1 MTAVIYARYSSDNQR
16 EESIE
21 GQIRE
26 CTAYAEKNGITVVKH
41 YIDRALSAKTD
52 NRPDFQQMIKD
63 SEKRLFDIVLVWKL
77 DRFARNRYD
86 SAHYEYQ
93 LERNHVKLVSA
104 TEPISDSPAGIMV
117 KSMLTGM
124 AEYYSAELSEKV
136 VRGMT
141 ENVLKGKYNGGTVP
155 IGFEV
160 DKEKFFQVDP
170 LKAPFVVEAFQRYN
184 EGATMKEL
192 MNWLNDSG
200 VTTNRNQKF
209 TYNSVQTLL
218 TNKRYIGENHFKD
231 IVMPDSIPA
240 IVDKDLFEEVQQKI
254 KKNSRAPARHKAE
267 DDYLLTTKLFC
278 GMCGAMMFGEC
289 GTGRNKVVH
298 HYYKCATAKRFKTC
312 KKKPLTL
319 IVARDD
325 ARELADRLLPLEQP
339 VVHRPHGGEKMVFA
353 VLGANGLSTLAL
365 LALALRQ
372 SRPYAPDAQTLAF
385 AHLSHLAAF
394 AARWLPMGTA
404 WMLVAT
410 GWLFCISLARSA
422 AQVAHYTVWRTD
434 AQLGS
439 RGGLLHRYEMRLC
452 RAHLNYADLRRSPV
466 TRALHYCPVF
476 VTAGSCAPELPLF
489 VWKEG
494 TPLLQELLPGVAL
507 PPDTAPDITRRSK
520 IYFLPAGLPL
530 GLCLLLTAVS
540 STTLPTLTLPLL
552 VLDLF
557 FAALLAAAFVGYRRE
572 GAWMQNDHLTLRRQ
586 KGFHL
591 HCVCALHPD
600 LCLTVQQSPWAVA
613 AHRANLTLIFPG
625 RLKQKVRS
633 VALTELAFLQQA
645 ER

>member
-1 MTAVIYARYSSDNQR
+1 MT
-16 EESIE
+16 
-21 GQIRE
+21 
-26 CTAYAEKNGITVVKH
+26 
-41 YIDRALSAKTD
+41 
-52 NRPDFQQMIKD
+52 
-63 SEKRLFDIVLVWKL
+63 EKRFHPFAVLHLLRKTILVYL
-77 DRFARNRYD
+77 LPLVQVLFARNWAALWAALAQD
-86 SAHYEYQ
+86 LVLFALLSAACWAV
-93 LERNHVKLVSA
+93 LHVSGWQMDAHGNLLVRWRLGIRLDRTLRADMLAALTIDRPVVYRLAGASRL
-104 TEPISDSPAGIMV
+104 TLYPAG
-117 KSMLTGM
+117 
-124 AEYYSAELSEKV
+124 
-136 VRGMT
+136 
-141 ENVLKGKYNGGTVP
+141 
-155 IGFEV
+155 
-160 DKEKFFQVDP
+160 Q
-170 LKAPFVVEAFQRYN
+170 
-184 EGATMKEL
+184 
-192 MNWLNDSG
+192 
-200 VTTNRNQKF
+200 
-209 TYNSVQTLL
+209 
-218 TNKRYIGENHFKD
+218 
-231 IVMPDSIPA
+231 
-240 IVDKDLFEEVQQKI
+240 
-254 KKNSRAPARHKAE
+254 
-267 DDYLLTTKLFC
+267 
-278 GMCGAMMFGEC
+278 
-289 GTGRNKVVH
+289 
-298 HYYKCATAKRFKTC
+298 
-312 KKKPLTL
+312 KKPLTL

-339 VVHRPHGGEKMVFA
+339 VLHRPHGGEKMVFA

-422 AQVAHYTVWRTD
+422 AQVAHYTVWRTA

-507 PPDTAPDITRRSK
+507 P
-520 IYFLPAGLPL
+520 
-530 GLCLLLTAVS
+530 
-540 STTLPTLTLPLL
+540 LL
-552 VLDLF
+552 VPDLF

-572 GAWMQNDHLTLRRQ
+572 GAWMQDDHLTLRRQ

-633 VALTELAFLQQA
+633 VALTELAFLQQT
-645 ER
+645 E

>member
-1 MTAVIYARYSSDNQR
+1 MT
-16 EESIE
+16 
-21 GQIRE
+21 
-26 CTAYAEKNGITVVKH
+26 
-41 YIDRALSAKTD
+41 
-52 NRPDFQQMIKD
+52 
-63 SEKRLFDIVLVWKL
+63 EKRFHPFAVLHLLRKTILLYLIPLIQVL
-77 DRFARNRYD
+77 FARNWAALWAALVQD
-86 SAHYEYQ
+86 LVLFALLSAACWAVLHASGWQ
-93 LERNHVKLVSA
+93 MDAHGNLLVRWRLGIRLDRTLRADMLAALTIDRPVVYRLAGASRL
-104 TEPISDSPAGIMV
+104 TLYPAGQ
-117 KSMLTGM
+117 
-124 AEYYSAELSEKV
+124 E
-136 VRGMT
+136 
-141 ENVLKGKYNGGTVP
+141 
-155 IGFEV
+155 
-160 DKEKFFQVDP
+160 
-170 LKAPFVVEAFQRYN
+170 
-184 EGATMKEL
+184 
-192 MNWLNDSG
+192 
-200 VTTNRNQKF
+200 
-209 TYNSVQTLL
+209 
-218 TNKRYIGENHFKD
+218 
-231 IVMPDSIPA
+231 
-240 IVDKDLFEEVQQKI
+240 
-254 KKNSRAPARHKAE
+254 
-267 DDYLLTTKLFC
+267 
-278 GMCGAMMFGEC
+278 
-289 GTGRNKVVH
+289 
-298 HYYKCATAKRFKTC
+298 
-312 KKKPLTL
+312 KPLTL

-353 VLGANGLSTLAL
+353 VLGANSLSTLAL

-422 AQVAHYTVWRTD
+422 AQVAHYTVWRTA

-507 PPDTAPDITRRSK
+507 
-520 IYFLPAGLPL
+520 
-530 GLCLLLTAVS
+530 
-540 STTLPTLTLPLL
+540 
-552 VLDLF
+552 
-557 FAALLAAAFVGYRRE
+557 LAAAFVGYRRE
-572 GAWMQNDHLTLRRQ
+572 GAWMQDDHLTLRRQ

>member
-1 MTAVIYARYSSDNQR
+1 MT
-16 EESIE
+16 
-21 GQIRE
+21 
-26 CTAYAEKNGITVVKH
+26 
-41 YIDRALSAKTD
+41 
-52 NRPDFQQMIKD
+52 
-63 SEKRLFDIVLVWKL
+63 EKRFHPFAVLHLLRKTILVYL
-77 DRFARNRYD
+77 LPLVQVLFARNRAALWAALAQD
-86 SAHYEYQ
+86 VLLLALLSMVCWEVLRVSGWQMDAHGN
-93 LERNHVKLVSA
+93 LLVRWRLGIRLDRTLRADMLAALTIDRPVVYRLAGASRL
-104 TEPISDSPAGIMV
+104 TLYPAG
-117 KSMLTGM
+117 
-124 AEYYSAELSEKV
+124 
-136 VRGMT
+136 
-141 ENVLKGKYNGGTVP
+141 
-155 IGFEV
+155 
-160 DKEKFFQVDP
+160 Q
-170 LKAPFVVEAFQRYN
+170 
-184 EGATMKEL
+184 
-192 MNWLNDSG
+192 
-200 VTTNRNQKF
+200 
-209 TYNSVQTLL
+209 
-218 TNKRYIGENHFKD
+218 
-231 IVMPDSIPA
+231 
-240 IVDKDLFEEVQQKI
+240 
-254 KKNSRAPARHKAE
+254 
-267 DDYLLTTKLFC
+267 
-278 GMCGAMMFGEC
+278 
-289 GTGRNKVVH
+289 
-298 HYYKCATAKRFKTC
+298 
-312 KKKPLTL
+312 KKPLTL

-422 AQVAHYTVWRTD
+422 AQVAHYTVWRTA

-520 IYFLPAGLPL
+520 IYFLPTGLPL

-540 STTLPTLTLPLL
+540 RTTLPTLTLPLL
-552 VLDLF
+552 VPDLF

-572 GAWMQNDHLTLRRQ
+572 GAWMQDDHLTLRRQ

>member
-1 MTAVIYARYSSDNQR
+1 
-16 EESIE
+16 
-21 GQIRE
+21 
-26 CTAYAEKNGITVVKH
+26 
-41 YIDRALSAKTD
+41 
-52 NRPDFQQMIKD
+52 
-63 SEKRLFDIVLVWKL
+63 
-77 DRFARNRYD
+77 
-86 SAHYEYQ
+86 
-93 LERNHVKLVSA
+93 
-104 TEPISDSPAGIMV
+104 
-117 KSMLTGM
+117 
-124 AEYYSAELSEKV
+124 
-136 VRGMT
+136 
-141 ENVLKGKYNGGTVP
+141 
-155 IGFEV
+155 
-160 DKEKFFQVDP
+160 
-170 LKAPFVVEAFQRYN
+170 
-184 EGATMKEL
+184 
-192 MNWLNDSG
+192 
-200 VTTNRNQKF
+200 
-209 TYNSVQTLL
+209 
-218 TNKRYIGENHFKD
+218 
-231 IVMPDSIPA
+231 
-240 IVDKDLFEEVQQKI
+240 
-254 KKNSRAPARHKAE
+254 
-267 DDYLLTTKLFC
+267 
-278 GMCGAMMFGEC
+278 
-289 GTGRNKVVH
+289 
-298 HYYKCATAKRFKTC
+298 
-312 KKKPLTL
+312 
-319 IVARDD
+319 
-325 ARELADRLLPLEQP
+325 
-339 VVHRPHGGEKMVFA
+339 
-353 VLGANGLSTLAL
+353 
-365 LALALRQ
+365 
-372 SRPYAPDAQTLAF
+372 
-385 AHLSHLAAF
+385 
-394 AARWLPMGTA
+394 MGTA

-476 VTAGSCAPELPLF
+476 VTAGSCVPELPLF

-540 STTLPTLTLPLL
+540 RTTLPTLTLPLL
-552 VLDLF
+552 VPDLF

-572 GAWMQNDHLTLRRQ
+572 GAWMQDDHLTLRRQ

>member
-1 MTAVIYARYSSDNQR
+1 MT
-16 EESIE
+16 
-21 GQIRE
+21 
-26 CTAYAEKNGITVVKH
+26 
-41 YIDRALSAKTD
+41 
-52 NRPDFQQMIKD
+52 
-63 SEKRLFDIVLVWKL
+63 EKRFHPFAVLHLLRKTILVYL
-77 DRFARNRYD
+77 LPLVQVLFARNWAALWAALVQD
-86 SAHYEYQ
+86 LVLFALLSAACWAVLHASGWQ
-93 LERNHVKLVSA
+93 MDAHGNLLVRWRLGIRLDRTLRADMLAALTIDRPVVYRLAGASRL
-104 TEPISDSPAGIMV
+104 TLYPAG
-117 KSMLTGM
+117 
-124 AEYYSAELSEKV
+124 
-136 VRGMT
+136 
-141 ENVLKGKYNGGTVP
+141 
-155 IGFEV
+155 
-160 DKEKFFQVDP
+160 Q
-170 LKAPFVVEAFQRYN
+170 
-184 EGATMKEL
+184 
-192 MNWLNDSG
+192 
-200 VTTNRNQKF
+200 
-209 TYNSVQTLL
+209 
-218 TNKRYIGENHFKD
+218 
-231 IVMPDSIPA
+231 
-240 IVDKDLFEEVQQKI
+240 
-254 KKNSRAPARHKAE
+254 
-267 DDYLLTTKLFC
+267 
-278 GMCGAMMFGEC
+278 
-289 GTGRNKVVH
+289 
-298 HYYKCATAKRFKTC
+298 
-312 KKKPLTL
+312 KKPLTL

-325 ARELADRLLPLEQP
+325 ARDLADRLLPLEQP

-507 PPDTAPDITRRSK
+507 
-520 IYFLPAGLPL
+520 
-530 GLCLLLTAVS
+530 
-540 STTLPTLTLPLL
+540 
-552 VLDLF
+552 
-557 FAALLAAAFVGYRRE
+557 LAAAFVGYRRE
-572 GAWMQNDHLTLRRQ
+572 GAWMQDDHLTLRRQ

-645 ER
+645 E

>member
-1 MTAVIYARYSSDNQR
+1 MT
-16 EESIE
+16 
-21 GQIRE
+21 
-26 CTAYAEKNGITVVKH
+26 
-41 YIDRALSAKTD
+41 
-52 NRPDFQQMIKD
+52 
-63 SEKRLFDIVLVWKL
+63 EKRFHPFAVLHLLRKTILVYL
-77 DRFARNRYD
+77 LPLVQVLFARNWAALWAALAQDVLLLALLSMVCWAVLRVSGWQMD
-86 SAHYEYQ
+86 AHGN
-93 LERNHVKLVSA
+93 LLVRWRL
-104 TEPISDSPAGIMV
+104 GIRLDRTLRAD
-117 KSMLTGM
+117 ML
-124 AEYYSAELSEKV
+124 AA
-136 VRGMT
+136 
-141 ENVLKGKYNGGTVP
+141 
-155 IGFEV
+155 
-160 DKEKFFQVDP
+160 
-170 LKAPFVVEAFQRYN
+170 
-184 EGATMKEL
+184 
-192 MNWLNDSG
+192 
-200 VTTNRNQKF
+200 
-209 TYNSVQTLL
+209 L
-218 TNKRYIGENHFKD
+218 TF
-231 IVMPDSIPA
+231 
-240 IVDKDLFEEVQQKI
+240 L
-254 KKNSRAPARHKAE
+254 
-267 DDYLLTTKLFC
+267 
-278 GMCGAMMFGEC
+278 
-289 GTGRNKVVH
+289 
-298 HYYKCATAKRFKTC
+298 
-312 KKKPLTL
+312 
-319 IVARDD
+319 VARDD

-422 AQVAHYTVWRTD
+422 AQVAHYTVWRT
-434 AQLGS
+434 ATQLGS

-540 STTLPTLTLPLL
+540 RTTLPTLTLPLL
-552 VLDLF
+552 VPDLF

-572 GAWMQNDHLTLRRQ
+572 GAWMQDGHLTLRRQ

>member
-1 MTAVIYARYSSDNQR
+1 MT
-16 EESIE
+16 
-21 GQIRE
+21 
-26 CTAYAEKNGITVVKH
+26 
-41 YIDRALSAKTD
+41 
-52 NRPDFQQMIKD
+52 
-63 SEKRLFDIVLVWKL
+63 EKRFHPFAVLHLLRKTILVYL
-77 DRFARNRYD
+77 LPLVQVLFARNWAALWAALVQD
-86 SAHYEYQ
+86 LVLFALLSAACWAVLHASGWQ
-93 LERNHVKLVSA
+93 TDAHGNLLVRWRLGIRLDRTLRADMLAALTIDRPVVYRLAGASRL
-104 TEPISDSPAGIMV
+104 TLYPAG
-117 KSMLTGM
+117 
-124 AEYYSAELSEKV
+124 
-136 VRGMT
+136 
-141 ENVLKGKYNGGTVP
+141 
-155 IGFEV
+155 
-160 DKEKFFQVDP
+160 Q
-170 LKAPFVVEAFQRYN
+170 
-184 EGATMKEL
+184 
-192 MNWLNDSG
+192 
-200 VTTNRNQKF
+200 
-209 TYNSVQTLL
+209 
-218 TNKRYIGENHFKD
+218 
-231 IVMPDSIPA
+231 
-240 IVDKDLFEEVQQKI
+240 
-254 KKNSRAPARHKAE
+254 
-267 DDYLLTTKLFC
+267 
-278 GMCGAMMFGEC
+278 
-289 GTGRNKVVH
+289 
-298 HYYKCATAKRFKTC
+298 
-312 KKKPLTL
+312 KKPITL
-319 IVARDD
+319 IVSHAD

-394 AARWLPMGTA
+394 AAR
-404 WMLVAT
+404 
-410 GWLFCISLARSA
+410 SA
-422 AQVAHYTVWRTD
+422 AQVAHYTVWRTA

-494 TPLLQELLPGVAL
+494 TPLLQELLPGIAL

-540 STTLPTLTLPLL
+540 RTTLPTLTLPLL
-552 VLDLF
+552 VPDLF
-557 FAALLAAAFVGYRRE
+557 FAVLLAAAFVGYRRE
-572 GAWMQNDHLTLRRQ
+572 GAWMQDDHLTLRRQ

>member
-1 MTAVIYARYSSDNQR
+1 MT
-16 EESIE
+16 
-21 GQIRE
+21 
-26 CTAYAEKNGITVVKH
+26 
-41 YIDRALSAKTD
+41 
-52 NRPDFQQMIKD
+52 
-63 SEKRLFDIVLVWKL
+63 EKRFHPFAVLHLLRKTILVYL
-77 DRFARNRYD
+77 LPLVQVLFARNWAALWAVLHVSGWQMD
-86 SAHYEYQ
+86 AHGN
-93 LERNHVKLVSA
+93 LLVRWRLGIRLDRTLRADMLAALTIDRPVVYRLAGASRL
-104 TEPISDSPAGIMV
+104 TLYPAG
-117 KSMLTGM
+117 
-124 AEYYSAELSEKV
+124 
-136 VRGMT
+136 
-141 ENVLKGKYNGGTVP
+141 
-155 IGFEV
+155 
-160 DKEKFFQVDP
+160 Q
-170 LKAPFVVEAFQRYN
+170 
-184 EGATMKEL
+184 
-192 MNWLNDSG
+192 
-200 VTTNRNQKF
+200 
-209 TYNSVQTLL
+209 
-218 TNKRYIGENHFKD
+218 
-231 IVMPDSIPA
+231 
-240 IVDKDLFEEVQQKI
+240 
-254 KKNSRAPARHKAE
+254 
-267 DDYLLTTKLFC
+267 
-278 GMCGAMMFGEC
+278 
-289 GTGRNKVVH
+289 
-298 HYYKCATAKRFKTC
+298 
-312 KKKPLTL
+312 KKPLTL

-339 VVHRPHGGEKMVFA
+339 VLHRPHGGEKMVFA

-422 AQVAHYTVWRTD
+422 AQVAHYTVWRTA

-476 VTAGSCAPELPLF
+476 VTAGSCAPELPL
-489 VWKEG
+489 
-494 TPLLQELLPGVAL
+494 
-507 PPDTAPDITRRSK
+507 
-520 IYFLPAGLPL
+520 
-530 GLCLLLTAVS
+530 
-540 STTLPTLTLPLL
+540 L
-552 VLDLF
+552 VPDLF

-572 GAWMQNDHLTLRRQ
+572 GAWMQDDHLTLRRQ

-633 VALTELAFLQQA
+633 VALTELAFLQQT
-645 ER
+645 E

>member
-1 MTAVIYARYSSDNQR
+1 MT
-16 EESIE
+16 
-21 GQIRE
+21 
-26 CTAYAEKNGITVVKH
+26 
-41 YIDRALSAKTD
+41 
-52 NRPDFQQMIKD
+52 
-63 SEKRLFDIVLVWKL
+63 EKRFHPFAVLHLLRKTILVYL
-77 DRFARNRYD
+77 LPLVQVLFARNWAALWAALAQDVLLLALLSMVCWEVLRVSGWQMD
-86 SAHYEYQ
+86 AHGN
-93 LERNHVKLVSA
+93 LLVRWRLGIRLDRTLRADMLAALTIDRPVVYRLAGASRL
-104 TEPISDSPAGIMV
+104 TLYPAG
-117 KSMLTGM
+117 
-124 AEYYSAELSEKV
+124 
-136 VRGMT
+136 
-141 ENVLKGKYNGGTVP
+141 
-155 IGFEV
+155 
-160 DKEKFFQVDP
+160 Q
-170 LKAPFVVEAFQRYN
+170 
-184 EGATMKEL
+184 
-192 MNWLNDSG
+192 
-200 VTTNRNQKF
+200 
-209 TYNSVQTLL
+209 
-218 TNKRYIGENHFKD
+218 
-231 IVMPDSIPA
+231 
-240 IVDKDLFEEVQQKI
+240 
-254 KKNSRAPARHKAE
+254 
-267 DDYLLTTKLFC
+267 
-278 GMCGAMMFGEC
+278 
-289 GTGRNKVVH
+289 
-298 HYYKCATAKRFKTC
+298 
-312 KKKPLTL
+312 KKPLTL

-422 AQVAHYTVWRTD
+422 AQVAHYTVWRTA

-476 VTAGSCAPELPLF
+476 VSAG
-489 VWKEG
+489 
-494 TPLLQELLPGVAL
+494 
-507 PPDTAPDITRRSK
+507 TAPDITRRSK

-540 STTLPTLTLPLL
+540 RTTLPTLTLPLL
-552 VLDLF
+552 VPDLF

-572 GAWMQNDHLTLRRQ
+572 GAWMQDDHLTLRRQ

-633 VALTELAFLQQA
+633 VALTELAFFTA
-645 ER
+645 GRMIKRRRFS

>member
-1 MTAVIYARYSSDNQR
+1 MT
-16 EESIE
+16 
-21 GQIRE
+21 
-26 CTAYAEKNGITVVKH
+26 
-41 YIDRALSAKTD
+41 
-52 NRPDFQQMIKD
+52 
-63 SEKRLFDIVLVWKL
+63 EKRFHPFAVLHLLRKTILLYLIPLVQVL
-77 DRFARNRYD
+77 FARNWAALWAALVQD
-86 SAHYEYQ
+86 LVLFALLSAACWAVLHASGWQ
-93 LERNHVKLVSA
+93 MDARGNLLVRWRLGIRLDRTLRADMLAALTIDRPVVYRLAGASRL
-104 TEPISDSPAGIMV
+104 TLYPAG
-117 KSMLTGM
+117 
-124 AEYYSAELSEKV
+124 
-136 VRGMT
+136 
-141 ENVLKGKYNGGTVP
+141 
-155 IGFEV
+155 
-160 DKEKFFQVDP
+160 Q
-170 LKAPFVVEAFQRYN
+170 
-184 EGATMKEL
+184 
-192 MNWLNDSG
+192 
-200 VTTNRNQKF
+200 
-209 TYNSVQTLL
+209 
-218 TNKRYIGENHFKD
+218 
-231 IVMPDSIPA
+231 
-240 IVDKDLFEEVQQKI
+240 
-254 KKNSRAPARHKAE
+254 
-267 DDYLLTTKLFC
+267 
-278 GMCGAMMFGEC
+278 
-289 GTGRNKVVH
+289 
-298 HYYKCATAKRFKTC
+298 
-312 KKKPLTL
+312 KKPLTL

-325 ARELADRLLPLEQP
+325 ARDLADRLLPLEQP

-422 AQVAHYTVWRTD
+422 AQVAHYTVWRTA

-452 RAHLNYADLRRSPV
+452 RAHLNYADLR
-466 TRALHYCPVF
+466 
-476 VTAGSCAPELPLF
+476 
-489 VWKEG
+489 
-494 TPLLQELLPGVAL
+494 
-507 PPDTAPDITRRSK
+507 PDTAPDITRRSK

-540 STTLPTLTLPLL
+540 RTTLPTLTLPLL
-552 VLDLF
+552 VPDLF

-572 GAWMQNDHLTLRRQ
+572 GAWMQDDHLTLQRQ

>member
-1 MTAVIYARYSSDNQR
+1 MT
-16 EESIE
+16 
-21 GQIRE
+21 
-26 CTAYAEKNGITVVKH
+26 
-41 YIDRALSAKTD
+41 
-52 NRPDFQQMIKD
+52 
-63 SEKRLFDIVLVWKL
+63 EKRFHPFAVLHLLRKTILVYL
-77 DRFARNRYD
+77 LPLVQVLFARNRAALWAALAQD
-86 SAHYEYQ
+86 VLLLALLSMVCWEVLRVSGWQMDAHGN
-93 LERNHVKLVSA
+93 LLVRWRLGIRLDRTLRADMLAALTIDRPVVYRLAGASRL
-104 TEPISDSPAGIMV
+104 TLYPAG
-117 KSMLTGM
+117 
-124 AEYYSAELSEKV
+124 
-136 VRGMT
+136 
-141 ENVLKGKYNGGTVP
+141 
-155 IGFEV
+155 
-160 DKEKFFQVDP
+160 Q
-170 LKAPFVVEAFQRYN
+170 
-184 EGATMKEL
+184 
-192 MNWLNDSG
+192 
-200 VTTNRNQKF
+200 
-209 TYNSVQTLL
+209 
-218 TNKRYIGENHFKD
+218 
-231 IVMPDSIPA
+231 
-240 IVDKDLFEEVQQKI
+240 
-254 KKNSRAPARHKAE
+254 
-267 DDYLLTTKLFC
+267 
-278 GMCGAMMFGEC
+278 
-289 GTGRNKVVH
+289 
-298 HYYKCATAKRFKTC
+298 
-312 KKKPLTL
+312 KKPLTL

-410 GWLFCISLARSA
+410 GWLFCISLVRSA
-422 AQVAHYTVWRTD
+422 AQVAHYTVWRTA

-476 VTAGSCAPELPLF
+476 I
-489 VWKEG
+489 
-494 TPLLQELLPGVAL
+494 AL

-540 STTLPTLTLPLL
+540 RTTLPTLTLPLL
-552 VLDLF
+552 VPDLF

-572 GAWMQNDHLTLRRQ
+572 GAWMQDDHLTLRRQ

>member
-1 MTAVIYARYSSDNQR
+1 MT
-16 EESIE
+16 
-21 GQIRE
+21 
-26 CTAYAEKNGITVVKH
+26 
-41 YIDRALSAKTD
+41 
-52 NRPDFQQMIKD
+52 
-63 SEKRLFDIVLVWKL
+63 EKRFHPFAVLHLLRKTILLYLLPLVQVL
-77 DRFARNRYD
+77 FARNWAALWAALVQD
-86 SAHYEYQ
+86 LVLFALLSAACWAVLHASGWQ
-93 LERNHVKLVSA
+93 TDAHGNLLVRWRLGIRLDRTLRADMLAALTIDRPVVYRLAGASRL
-104 TEPISDSPAGIMV
+104 TLYPAG
-117 KSMLTGM
+117 
-124 AEYYSAELSEKV
+124 
-136 VRGMT
+136 
-141 ENVLKGKYNGGTVP
+141 
-155 IGFEV
+155 
-160 DKEKFFQVDP
+160 Q
-170 LKAPFVVEAFQRYN
+170 
-184 EGATMKEL
+184 
-192 MNWLNDSG
+192 
-200 VTTNRNQKF
+200 
-209 TYNSVQTLL
+209 
-218 TNKRYIGENHFKD
+218 
-231 IVMPDSIPA
+231 
-240 IVDKDLFEEVQQKI
+240 
-254 KKNSRAPARHKAE
+254 
-267 DDYLLTTKLFC
+267 
-278 GMCGAMMFGEC
+278 
-289 GTGRNKVVH
+289 
-298 HYYKCATAKRFKTC
+298 
-312 KKKPLTL
+312 KKPLTL

-325 ARELADRLLPLEQP
+325 ARDLADRLLPLEQP
-339 VVHRPHGGEKMVFA
+339 VVH
-353 VLGANGLSTLAL
+353 
-365 LALALRQ
+365 
-372 SRPYAPDAQTLAF
+372 RPYAPDAQTLAF

-422 AQVAHYTVWRTD
+422 AQVAHYTVWRTA

-540 STTLPTLTLPLL
+540 RTTLPTLTLPLL
-552 VLDLF
+552 VPDLF
-557 FAALLAAAFVGYRRE
+557 FAALLAAAFVGYHRE
-572 GAWMQNDHLTLRRQ
+572 GAWMQDDHLTLRRQ

>member
-1 MTAVIYARYSSDNQR
+1 MT
-16 EESIE
+16 
-21 GQIRE
+21 
-26 CTAYAEKNGITVVKH
+26 
-41 YIDRALSAKTD
+41 
-52 NRPDFQQMIKD
+52 
-63 SEKRLFDIVLVWKL
+63 EKRFHPFAVLHLLRKTILVYL
-77 DRFARNRYD
+77 LPLVQVLFARNWAALWAALAQDVLLLALLSMVCWEVLRVSGWQMD
-86 SAHYEYQ
+86 AHGN
-93 LERNHVKLVSA
+93 LLVRWRL
-104 TEPISDSPAGIMV
+104 GIRLDRTLRAD
-117 KSMLTGM
+117 ML
-124 AEYYSAELSEKV
+124 AA
-136 VRGMT
+136 
-141 ENVLKGKYNGGTVP
+141 
-155 IGFEV
+155 
-160 DKEKFFQVDP
+160 
-170 LKAPFVVEAFQRYN
+170 
-184 EGATMKEL
+184 
-192 MNWLNDSG
+192 
-200 VTTNRNQKF
+200 
-209 TYNSVQTLL
+209 L
-218 TNKRYIGENHFKD
+218 TI
-231 IVMPDSIPA
+231 
-240 IVDKDLFEEVQQKI
+240 
-254 KKNSRAPARHKAE
+254 
-267 DDYLLTTKLFC
+267 
-278 GMCGAMMFGEC
+278 
-289 GTGRNKVVH
+289 
-298 HYYKCATAKRFKTC
+298 
-312 KKKPLTL
+312 
-319 IVARDD
+319 
-325 ARELADRLLPLEQP
+325 DRLLPLEQP

-410 GWLFCISLARSA
+410 GWLFCISLVRSA
-422 AQVAHYTVWRTD
+422 AQVAHYTVWRTA

-494 TPLLQELLPGVAL
+494 TPLLQELLPGIAL

-540 STTLPTLTLPLL
+540 RTTLPTLTLPLL
-552 VLDLF
+552 VPDLF

-572 GAWMQNDHLTLRRQ
+572 GAWMQDDHLTLRRQ

>member
-1 MTAVIYARYSSDNQR
+1 MT
-16 EESIE
+16 
-21 GQIRE
+21 
-26 CTAYAEKNGITVVKH
+26 
-41 YIDRALSAKTD
+41 
-52 NRPDFQQMIKD
+52 
-63 SEKRLFDIVLVWKL
+63 EKRFHPFAVLHLLRKTILLYLLPLVQVL
-77 DRFARNRYD
+77 FARNWAALWAALVQD
-86 SAHYEYQ
+86 LVLFALLSAACWAVLRVSGWQMDAHGNLLVRWRLGIRLDRTLRADMLAALTIDRPVVYRLAGASQ
-93 LERNHVKLVSA
+93 LTLY
-104 TEPISDSPAGIMV
+104 PAG
-117 KSMLTGM
+117 
-124 AEYYSAELSEKV
+124 
-136 VRGMT
+136 
-141 ENVLKGKYNGGTVP
+141 
-155 IGFEV
+155 
-160 DKEKFFQVDP
+160 Q
-170 LKAPFVVEAFQRYN
+170 
-184 EGATMKEL
+184 
-192 MNWLNDSG
+192 
-200 VTTNRNQKF
+200 
-209 TYNSVQTLL
+209 
-218 TNKRYIGENHFKD
+218 
-231 IVMPDSIPA
+231 
-240 IVDKDLFEEVQQKI
+240 
-254 KKNSRAPARHKAE
+254 
-267 DDYLLTTKLFC
+267 
-278 GMCGAMMFGEC
+278 
-289 GTGRNKVVH
+289 
-298 HYYKCATAKRFKTC
+298 
-312 KKKPLTL
+312 KKPLTL

-404 WMLVAT
+404 WMLVVT

-422 AQVAHYTVWRTD
+422 AQVAHYTVWRTA

-476 VTAGSCAPELPLF
+476 VTAGSCAP
-489 VWKEG
+489 
-494 TPLLQELLPGVAL
+494 
-507 PPDTAPDITRRSK
+507 
-520 IYFLPAGLPL
+520 
-530 GLCLLLTAVS
+530 
-540 STTLPTLTLPLL
+540 
-552 VLDLF
+552 DLF

-572 GAWMQNDHLTLRRQ
+572 GAWMQDDHLTLRRQ

-645 ER
+645 E

>member
-1 MTAVIYARYSSDNQR
+1 MT
-16 EESIE
+16 
-21 GQIRE
+21 
-26 CTAYAEKNGITVVKH
+26 
-41 YIDRALSAKTD
+41 
-52 NRPDFQQMIKD
+52 
-63 SEKRLFDIVLVWKL
+63 EKRFHPFAVLHLLRKTILVYL
-77 DRFARNRYD
+77 LPLVQVLFARNWAALWAALAQDVLLLALLSMVCWEVLRVSGWQMD
-86 SAHYEYQ
+86 AHGN
-93 LERNHVKLVSA
+93 LLVRWRLGIRLDRTLRADMLAALTIDRPVVYRLAGASLL
-104 TEPISDSPAGIMV
+104 TLYPAG
-117 KSMLTGM
+117 
-124 AEYYSAELSEKV
+124 
-136 VRGMT
+136 
-141 ENVLKGKYNGGTVP
+141 
-155 IGFEV
+155 
-160 DKEKFFQVDP
+160 Q
-170 LKAPFVVEAFQRYN
+170 
-184 EGATMKEL
+184 
-192 MNWLNDSG
+192 
-200 VTTNRNQKF
+200 
-209 TYNSVQTLL
+209 
-218 TNKRYIGENHFKD
+218 
-231 IVMPDSIPA
+231 
-240 IVDKDLFEEVQQKI
+240 
-254 KKNSRAPARHKAE
+254 
-267 DDYLLTTKLFC
+267 
-278 GMCGAMMFGEC
+278 
-289 GTGRNKVVH
+289 
-298 HYYKCATAKRFKTC
+298 
-312 KKKPLTL
+312 KKPLTL

-422 AQVAHYTVWRTD
+422 AQVAHYTVWRTA

-530 GLCLLLTAVS
+530 GLCLLLTA
-540 STTLPTLTLPLL
+540 LPLTALAADDDWVTLNVEMYDRSIAGFNVEDCWQLRYIQENFGDPNHIKINWIPVSRWEEGTILSTRLAGGTAPDICMTYGTDL
-552 VLDLF
+552 VQQYIDMGGIMPLDD
-557 FAALLAAAFVGYRRE
+557 LLAEYGQE
-572 GAWMQNDHLTLRRQ
+572 LT
-586 KGFHL
+586 
-591 HCVCALHPD
+591 
-600 LCLTVQQSPWAVA
+600 
-613 AHRANLTLIFPG
+613 
-625 RLKQKVRS
+625 
-633 VALTELAFLQQA
+633 AFLGDEVLQYGQYDVGDGKEQYYLPA
-645 ER
+645 RRIVVATQSMFIRKDWLEKLDGETYPDPLPKDVKPEIW

>member
-1 MTAVIYARYSSDNQR
+1 MT
-16 EESIE
+16 
-21 GQIRE
+21 
-26 CTAYAEKNGITVVKH
+26 
-41 YIDRALSAKTD
+41 
-52 NRPDFQQMIKD
+52 
-63 SEKRLFDIVLVWKL
+63 EKRFHPFAVLHLLRKTILVYL
-77 DRFARNRYD
+77 LPLVQVLFARNWAALWAALAQDVLLLALLSMVCWEVLRVSGWQMD
-86 SAHYEYQ
+86 AHGN
-93 LERNHVKLVSA
+93 LLV
-104 TEPISDSPAGIMV
+104 
-117 KSMLTGM
+117 
-124 AEYYSAELSEKV
+124 
-136 VRGMT
+136 RW
-141 ENVLKGKYNGGTVP
+141 
-155 IGFEV
+155 
-160 DKEKFFQVDP
+160 
-170 LKAPFVVEAFQRYN
+170 R
-184 EGATMKEL
+184 
-192 MNWLNDSG
+192 
-200 VTTNRNQKF
+200 
-209 TYNSVQTLL
+209 
-218 TNKRYIGENHFKD
+218 
-231 IVMPDSIPA
+231 
-240 IVDKDLFEEVQQKI
+240 
-254 KKNSRAPARHKAE
+254 
-267 DDYLLTTKLFC
+267 
-278 GMCGAMMFGEC
+278 
-289 GTGRNKVVH
+289 
-298 HYYKCATAKRFKTC
+298 
-312 KKKPLTL
+312 
-319 IVARDD
+319 
-325 ARELADRLLPLEQP
+325 LEQP

-422 AQVAHYTVWRTD
+422 AQVAHYTVWRTA

-476 VTAGSCAPELPLF
+476 VSAGSCAPELPLF

-540 STTLPTLTLPLL
+540 RTTLPTLTLPLL
-552 VLDLF
+552 VPDLF

-572 GAWMQNDHLTLRRQ
+572 GAWMQDDHLTLRRQ

-645 ER
+645 E

>member
-1 MTAVIYARYSSDNQR
+1 MT
-16 EESIE
+16 
-21 GQIRE
+21 
-26 CTAYAEKNGITVVKH
+26 
-41 YIDRALSAKTD
+41 
-52 NRPDFQQMIKD
+52 
-63 SEKRLFDIVLVWKL
+63 EKRFHPFAVLHLLRKTILVYL
-77 DRFARNRYD
+77 LPLVQVLFARNWAALWAALVQD
-86 SAHYEYQ
+86 LVLFALLSAACWAVLHASGWQ
-93 LERNHVKLVSA
+93 TDAHGNLLVRWRL
-104 TEPISDSPAGIMV
+104 GIRLDRTLRAD
-117 KSMLTGM
+117 ML
-124 AEYYSAELSEKV
+124 AA
-136 VRGMT
+136 
-141 ENVLKGKYNGGTVP
+141 
-155 IGFEV
+155 
-160 DKEKFFQVDP
+160 
-170 LKAPFVVEAFQRYN
+170 
-184 EGATMKEL
+184 
-192 MNWLNDSG
+192 
-200 VTTNRNQKF
+200 
-209 TYNSVQTLL
+209 L
-218 TNKRYIGENHFKD
+218 TI
-231 IVMPDSIPA
+231 
-240 IVDKDLFEEVQQKI
+240 
-254 KKNSRAPARHKAE
+254 
-267 DDYLLTTKLFC
+267 
-278 GMCGAMMFGEC
+278 
-289 GTGRNKVVH
+289 
-298 HYYKCATAKRFKTC
+298 
-312 KKKPLTL
+312 
-319 IVARDD
+319 
-325 ARELADRLLPLEQP
+325 DRP
-339 VVHRPHGGEKMVFA
+339 VVYRPHGGEKMVFA

-422 AQVAHYTVWRTD
+422 AQVAHYTVWRTA

-494 TPLLQELLPGVAL
+494 TPLLQELLPGIAL

-540 STTLPTLTLPLL
+540 RTTLPTLTLPLL
-552 VLDLF
+552 VPDLF

-572 GAWMQNDHLTLRRQ
+572 GAWMQDDHLTLRRQ

>member
-1 MTAVIYARYSSDNQR
+1 MTEKCFHPFAVLHLLR
-16 EESIE
+16 
-21 GQIRE
+21 
-26 CTAYAEKNGITVVKH
+26 
-41 YIDRALSAKTD
+41 KTILVYLL
-52 NRPDFQQMIKD
+52 PLVQ
-63 SEKRLFDIVLVWKL
+63 VL
-77 DRFARNRYD
+77 FARNWAALWAALVQD
-86 SAHYEYQ
+86 LVLFALLSAACWAVLHASGWQ
-93 LERNHVKLVSA
+93 MDAHGNLLVRWRLGIRLDRTLRADMLAALTIER
-104 TEPISDSPAGIMV
+104 
-117 KSMLTGM
+117 
-124 AEYYSAELSEKV
+124 
-136 VRGMT
+136 
-141 ENVLKGKYNGGTVP
+141 
-155 IGFEV
+155 
-160 DKEKFFQVDP
+160 
-170 LKAPFVVEAFQRYN
+170 
-184 EGATMKEL
+184 
-192 MNWLNDSG
+192 
-200 VTTNRNQKF
+200 
-209 TYNSVQTLL
+209 
-218 TNKRYIGENHFKD
+218 
-231 IVMPDSIPA
+231 
-240 IVDKDLFEEVQQKI
+240 
-254 KKNSRAPARHKAE
+254 
-267 DDYLLTTKLFC
+267 
-278 GMCGAMMFGEC
+278 
-289 GTGRNKVVH
+289 
-298 HYYKCATAKRFKTC
+298 
-312 KKKPLTL
+312 
-319 IVARDD
+319 
-325 ARELADRLLPLEQP
+325 P

-434 AQLGS
+434 TQLGS

-540 STTLPTLTLPLL
+540 RTTLPTFTLPLL
-552 VLDLF
+552 VPDLF

-572 GAWMQNDHLTLRRQ
+572 GVWLQNGSLTLRRQ
-586 KGFHL
+586 NGFHL

-600 LCLTVQQSPWAVA
+600 LCLTVRQSPWAVA

-645 ER
+645 E

>member
-1 MTAVIYARYSSDNQR
+1 MT
-16 EESIE
+16 
-21 GQIRE
+21 
-26 CTAYAEKNGITVVKH
+26 
-41 YIDRALSAKTD
+41 
-52 NRPDFQQMIKD
+52 
-63 SEKRLFDIVLVWKL
+63 EKRFHPFAVLHLLRKTILVYL
-77 DRFARNRYD
+77 LPLVQVLFARNRAALWAALAQD
-86 SAHYEYQ
+86 VLLLALLSMVCWEVLRVSGWQMDAHGN
-93 LERNHVKLVSA
+93 LLVRWRLGIRLDRTLRADMLAALTIDRPVVYRLAGASRL
-104 TEPISDSPAGIMV
+104 TLYPAG
-117 KSMLTGM
+117 
-124 AEYYSAELSEKV
+124 
-136 VRGMT
+136 
-141 ENVLKGKYNGGTVP
+141 
-155 IGFEV
+155 
-160 DKEKFFQVDP
+160 Q
-170 LKAPFVVEAFQRYN
+170 
-184 EGATMKEL
+184 
-192 MNWLNDSG
+192 
-200 VTTNRNQKF
+200 
-209 TYNSVQTLL
+209 
-218 TNKRYIGENHFKD
+218 
-231 IVMPDSIPA
+231 
-240 IVDKDLFEEVQQKI
+240 
-254 KKNSRAPARHKAE
+254 
-267 DDYLLTTKLFC
+267 
-278 GMCGAMMFGEC
+278 
-289 GTGRNKVVH
+289 
-298 HYYKCATAKRFKTC
+298 
-312 KKKPLTL
+312 KKPLTL

-410 GWLFCISLARSA
+410 GWLFCISLVRSA
-422 AQVAHYTVWRTD
+422 AQVAHYTVWRTA

-494 TPLLQELLPGVAL
+494 TPLLQEL
-507 PPDTAPDITRRSK
+507 
-520 IYFLPAGLPL
+520 
-530 GLCLLLTAVS
+530 CLLLTAVS
-540 STTLPTLTLPLL
+540 RTTLPTLTLPLL
-552 VLDLF
+552 VPDLF

-572 GAWMQNDHLTLRRQ
+572 GAWMQDDHLTLRRQ

>member
-1 MTAVIYARYSSDNQR
+1 MT
-16 EESIE
+16 
-21 GQIRE
+21 
-26 CTAYAEKNGITVVKH
+26 
-41 YIDRALSAKTD
+41 
-52 NRPDFQQMIKD
+52 
-63 SEKRLFDIVLVWKL
+63 EKRFHPFAVLHLLRKTILVYL
-77 DRFARNRYD
+77 LPLVQVLFARNWAALWAALVQD
-86 SAHYEYQ
+86 LVLFALLSAACWAVLHASGWQ
-93 LERNHVKLVSA
+93 TDAHGNLLVRWRLGIRLDRTLRADMLAALTIDRPVVYRLAGASRL
-104 TEPISDSPAGIMV
+104 TLYPAG
-117 KSMLTGM
+117 
-124 AEYYSAELSEKV
+124 
-136 VRGMT
+136 
-141 ENVLKGKYNGGTVP
+141 
-155 IGFEV
+155 
-160 DKEKFFQVDP
+160 Q
-170 LKAPFVVEAFQRYN
+170 
-184 EGATMKEL
+184 
-192 MNWLNDSG
+192 
-200 VTTNRNQKF
+200 
-209 TYNSVQTLL
+209 
-218 TNKRYIGENHFKD
+218 
-231 IVMPDSIPA
+231 
-240 IVDKDLFEEVQQKI
+240 
-254 KKNSRAPARHKAE
+254 
-267 DDYLLTTKLFC
+267 
-278 GMCGAMMFGEC
+278 
-289 GTGRNKVVH
+289 
-298 HYYKCATAKRFKTC
+298 
-312 KKKPLTL
+312 KKPLTL

-410 GWLFCISLARSA
+410 GWLFCISLVRSA
-422 AQVAHYTVWRTD
+422 AQVAHYTVWRTA

-494 TPLLQELLPGVAL
+494 TPLLQELLPGIAL
-507 PPDTAPDITRRSK
+507 VP
-520 IYFLPAGLPL
+520 
-530 GLCLLLTAVS
+530 
-540 STTLPTLTLPLL
+540 
-552 VLDLF
+552 DLF

-572 GAWMQNDHLTLRRQ
+572 GAWMQDDHLTLRRQ

>member
-1 MTAVIYARYSSDNQR
+1 MT
-16 EESIE
+16 
-21 GQIRE
+21 
-26 CTAYAEKNGITVVKH
+26 
-41 YIDRALSAKTD
+41 
-52 NRPDFQQMIKD
+52 
-63 SEKRLFDIVLVWKL
+63 EKRFHPFAVLHLLRKTILVYL
-77 DRFARNRYD
+77 LPLVQVLFARNWAALWAALVQD
-86 SAHYEYQ
+86 LVLFALLSAACWAVLHASGWQ
-93 LERNHVKLVSA
+93 MDAHGNLLVRWRLGIRLDRTLRADMLAALTIDRPVVYRLAGASRL
-104 TEPISDSPAGIMV
+104 TLYPAG
-117 KSMLTGM
+117 
-124 AEYYSAELSEKV
+124 
-136 VRGMT
+136 
-141 ENVLKGKYNGGTVP
+141 
-155 IGFEV
+155 
-160 DKEKFFQVDP
+160 Q
-170 LKAPFVVEAFQRYN
+170 
-184 EGATMKEL
+184 
-192 MNWLNDSG
+192 
-200 VTTNRNQKF
+200 
-209 TYNSVQTLL
+209 
-218 TNKRYIGENHFKD
+218 
-231 IVMPDSIPA
+231 
-240 IVDKDLFEEVQQKI
+240 
-254 KKNSRAPARHKAE
+254 
-267 DDYLLTTKLFC
+267 
-278 GMCGAMMFGEC
+278 
-289 GTGRNKVVH
+289 
-298 HYYKCATAKRFKTC
+298 
-312 KKKPLTL
+312 KKPLTL

-325 ARELADRLLPLEQP
+325 ARDLADRLLPLEQP
-339 VVHRPHGGEKMVFA
+339 VAHRPHGGEKMVFA

-404 WMLVAT
+404 WMLVVT

-422 AQVAHYTVWRTD
+422 AQVAHYTVWRTA

-507 PPDTAPDITRRSK
+507 P
-520 IYFLPAGLPL
+520 
-530 GLCLLLTAVS
+530 
-540 STTLPTLTLPLL
+540 LL
-552 VLDLF
+552 VPDLF
-557 FAALLAAAFVGYRRE
+557 FAALLTAAFVGYRRE
-572 GAWMQNDHLTLRRQ
+572 GAWMQDDHLTLRRQ